1 VATGGEEAVLGR
13 YGGVIGGDGSCCV
26 YPVNILEVQRPLR
39 GRILCVEVDSVVE
52 QAWVK
57 KIAGISWGFHIS
69 HRDLT
74 AASGWR
80 EMRV

>member
-1 VATGGEEAVLGR
+1 MATGGEEAVLGR

-26 YPVNILEVQRPLR
+26 YPVNILEVQGPLR
-39 GRILCVEVDSVVE
+39 VRILCVEVDSVVE

-57 KIAGISWGFHIS
+57 KIAGISWGFQIS
-69 HRDLT
+69 QRDLT